1 MMLSKLSGS
10 QQGHPRGRV
19 PPFLC
24 RGAIVAVA
32 PVKSCGVKETTGLA
46 ALGTAAGM
54 TGDISLP
61 VPVGGV
67 TTSVA
72 FTVVEEVENVITA
85 VFKTAAD
92 IILTFVTPVSTER
105 VVSDD

>member
-32 PVKSCGVKETTGLA
+32 PVKSGGVKETTGLG

-54 TGDISLP
+54 TGDISL
-61 VPVGGV
+61 GGV
-67 TTSVA
+67 TTSAA
-72 FTVVEEVENVITA
+72 FTVVDGAEEVITA
-85 VFKTAAD
+85 VFTPAADVILTLVTAAA
-92 IILTFVTPVSTER
+92 TEGAGSR
-105 VVSDD
+105 D